1 MNIVIL
7 AGGTGSIAI
16 QTALYNSLEQIGDK
30 GDVDIKILVNAY
42 DAGLSTGAVRRVM
55 NGDILGPSDVR
66 KNQTTRL
73 KLEHPVSP
81 WHKFLDIRFSKP
93 ATEVEAFCIQQINTL
108 QKELEDYEL
117 PSNLSVIDKAVGS
130 YFNAPLA
137 TKIDY
142 YDFSLANIIYAG
154 LARMHKNSLRAAA
167 REMAKLLGIKD
178 NVLLND
184 DTSLFLGA
192 ITKSGIRVTDEGD
205 IVSWG
210 RMDDPFV
217 DIFFTDSRGNESKP
231 VLCNEAHHAIMDAD
245 LIILSSGT
253 QWSSLIPTYASSGF
267 KSAIDQC
274 NAKLLMVMNR
284 IPDKDSP
291 GQSASDIINILVPNY
306 FPAGR
311 LHVLCDNTAHELMQG
326 SNIDFN
332 IQSTVAGIYSYD
344 LSDSESNKHSPRA
357 LAKSIA
363 SIYWNIESSSQVQN
377 TTYVFDYDDT
387 LVGRGNAYKRAS
399 QYNVNGLSA
408 LNEKINVAVCTG
420 NGIKAVKLT
429 RKAEIMGNG
438 LTPMRFDKPML
449 RVFADGGI
457 NEYAYSTNCEDSNDG
472 VCALAMKHLDPSKVL
487 SKTELSLVMMRL
499 KEAGIPVAKIENR
512 GDTVIAI
519 KPIDAEYRDS
529 ITRLLELTFLSQNG
543 NEKNSWA
550 ITPSGRTTIEISKSG
565 ISKARAIEELL
576 ASTFEPIVFIGD
588 ELDYGNDFCIKELAQ
603 KNIQLSCLKVRSP
616 IHTAWLINTLLD
628 NLQVIMFNK

>member
-16 QTALYNSLEQIGDK
+16 QTALYNSLEQIGDN

-42 DAGLSTGAVRRVM
+42 DAGLSTGMVRRVL
-55 NGDILGPSDVR
+55 NGNILGPSDVR

-73 KLEHPVSP
+73 KLEHPKSP

-93 ATEVEAFCIQQINTL
+93 ASEVEAFCIQQLNVL

-117 PSNLSVIDKAVGS
+117 PSNLTVIDKAIAS

-137 TKIDY
+137 SKIDY
-142 YDFSLANIIYAG
+142 DDFSLANIIYAG
-154 LARMHKNSLRAAA
+154 LAKMNGNSLRAAA

-217 DIFFTDSRGNESKP
+217 DIFFTDARGNESKP
-231 VLCNEAHHAIMDAD
+231 VLCQEAHDALIEAD
-245 LIILSSGT
+245 LIILSTGT

-267 KSAIDQC
+267 KSVMDQC
-274 NAKLLMVMNR
+274 DAKIIMVMNR

-291 GQSASDIINILVPNY
+291 GQSASDLIDILVPQY
-306 FPAGR
+306 FPESR
-311 LHVLCDNTAHELMQG
+311 LHVLCDNTAHDLMR
-326 SNIDFN
+326 SENIDWN
-332 IQSTVAGIYSYD
+332 IKSTVAGIYSFN
-344 LSDSESNKHSPRA
+344 LSFSDSTKHSPRA
-357 LAKSIA
+357 LAKSIS
-363 SIYWNIESSSQVQN
+363 SIYWNIDKDKIKD

-387 LVGRGNAYKRAS
+387 LIGRGNAYEKAS
-399 QYNVNGLSA
+399 QYNIYGLSA
-408 LNEKINVAVCTG
+408 LNENTKVAVCTG
-420 NGIKAVKLT
+420 NSIKAVKLT
-429 RKAEIMGNG
+429 RKQEVMATGM
-438 LTPMRFDKPML
+438 LTFRFDKPIL

-457 NEYAYSTNCEDSNDG
+457 NEYAYSTNYEVSDDQVG
-472 VCALAMKHLDPSKVL
+472 ALAMRHLDPSKVL
-487 SKTELSLVMMRL
+487 GRAELSLVMRRL

-519 KPIDAEYRDS
+519 KPIDREYRDS
-529 ITRLLELTFLSQNG
+529 ITRLLELTFLSQYG
-543 NEKNSWA
+543 VNESWA
-550 ITPSGRTTIEISKSG
+550 VTPTGRTTIEISKAG
-565 ISKARAIEELL
+565 ISKVRAIEELL
-576 ASTFEPIVFIGD
+576 AASFDPVVFIGD
-588 ELDYGNDFCIKELAQ
+588 ELDYGNDFCIKELSK
-603 KNIQLSCLKVRSP
+603 KNAQLSCLKVRSP
-616 IHTAWLINTLLD
+616 VHTAWLIHTLLD
-628 NLQVIMFNK
+628 NLNVIMIK